1 MASPRA
7 RIGGS
12 GYTVFHWLQN
22 TNNDLAG
29 GAPDANDK
37 GRSSIIGYAE
47 NVTVNPIQ
55 PVAAPEVIQPLNAQR
70 PLEIITPGAATNG
83 TITLTLTE
91 LFNQS
96 IWQRFAALA
105 NSQDIVDIFRTMAS
119 MGQGIMVTKIIN
131 SPYAGT
137 AAAGSVQGGVKN
149 YWETFHNVVVASVE
163 DNGETID
170 VRTMS
175 VQKQM
180 TLWYTHS
187 LKSWIHGGTFQFDR
201 DTRVGDVGGTAPL
214 AGSTRVGGDVVR

>member
-1 MASPRA
+1 MATPRT

-12 GYTVFHWLQN
+12 GFTVFHWLDPGQSGAGGN
-22 TNNDLAG
+22 TNL
-29 GAPDANDK
+29 
-37 GRSSIIGYAE
+37 IGYAE

-83 TITLTLTE
+83 TITLTLVE
-91 LFNQS
+91 LYNKS
-96 IWQRFAALA
+96 IWQRFATLA

-119 MGQGIMVTKIIN
+119 RSQGVHVTKVIKP
-131 SPYAGT
+131 STGD
-137 AAAGSVQGGVKN
+137 KN
-149 YWETFHNVVVASVE
+149 YWETFYNVVVASVE

-175 VQKQM
+175 IQKQM

-187 LKSWIHGGTFQFDR
+187 LKSWINGGNFQWNR
-201 DTRVGDVGGTAPL
+201 DVRTGDVGGTAPF
-214 AGSTRVGGDVVR
+214 A

>member
-1 MASPRA
+1 MATPRV

-12 GYTVFHWLQN
+12 GFTVFHWLDPGVSGPGSGVN
-22 TNNDLAG
+22 L
-29 GAPDANDK
+29 
-37 GRSSIIGYAE
+37 IGYAE

-83 TITLTLTE
+83 TITLTLVE
-91 LFNQS
+91 LYNKA
-96 IWQRFAALA
+96 IWQRFSTLA

-119 MGQGIMVTKIIN
+119 RSQGIHLTKMIKP
-131 SPYAGT
+131 STGD
-137 AAAGSVQGGVKN
+137 KN
-149 YWETFHNVVVASVE
+149 YWETFYNVVVASVE

-187 LKSWIHGGTFQFDR
+187 LKSWIHGGSFQWDR
-201 DTRVGDVGGTAPL
+201 DVRTGDVGGTAPL
-214 AGSTRVGGDVVR
+214 A